1 MGEIIRNGIPLR
13 KHSQEAGEG
22 RAVFQVKGLET
33 GEEQLKLKR
42 FTSRVRK
49 GGNRDI

>member
-1 MGEIIRNGIPLR
+1 MAFHLGNTV
-13 KHSQEAGEG
+13 KKQEGG

-33 GEEQLKLKR
+33 GKEGLNSKR
-42 FTSRVRK
+42 LTSRVRK